1 LLLLELRLFPKRG
14 ELIVIIKLRHIRIP
28 LVLHVLILVP
38 LLIISPVSSTSS
50 PLLIST
56 SPSHLIRHKL
66 PSKLLLWLLLLLLL
80 HRILLVP
87 SLLLSQILLIR
98 LSHLLTLISSSL
110 SSSMLITT
118 SSSWNVST
126 TIIPL
131 GIRGKILWGKEWRH
145 NLSSRI
151 EHIHL
156 LLLRETRIRWL
167 MCRTILR
174 SVFLIK
180 ILLLHLA
187 VKFLALKSLRET
199 PLEEILSF
207 FLIRSHDLASIMGFE
222 VDVKFLLIESRI
234 LLQEFLELLTLKV
247 LYVPH

>member
-1 LLLLELRLFPKRG
+1 MLLRLFPKRR
-14 ELIVIIKLRHIRIP
+14 ELIVIIKLRHVRIP
-28 LVLHVLILVP
+28 LLLHVLILVP

-66 PSKLLLWLLLLLLL
+66 PSKLLLWLLL